1 MGTHTHTHTLG
12 LSYGRCQG
20 CNNGKMDT
28 TVLDLMES
36 GKADTEQVIN
46 SYVFND
52 VRTETKVMR
61 RSKGVKG
68 GGFQAE
74 GAVRAKAVG
83 RNKIATLMGT
93 EESLRGTG
101 VRGDG
106 WAVIPLS

>member
-1 MGTHTHTHTLG
+1 
-12 LSYGRCQG
+12 
-20 CNNGKMDT
+20 
-28 TVLDLMES
+28 
-36 GKADTEQVIN
+36 
-46 SYVFND
+46 
-52 VRTETKVMR
+52 MR

-74 GAVRAKAVG
+74 GAARAKAVG